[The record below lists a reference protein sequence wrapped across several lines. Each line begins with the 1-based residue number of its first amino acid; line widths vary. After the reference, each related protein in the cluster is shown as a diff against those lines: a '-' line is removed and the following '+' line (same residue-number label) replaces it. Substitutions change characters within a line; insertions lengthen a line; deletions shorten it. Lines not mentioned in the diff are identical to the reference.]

1 MRGSAWIVVPVL
13 VLLAAGCS
21 PRPKT
26 AEATPAGTAPPALVV
41 ETKPEADLPPAPATS
56 AAAVEPQAT
65 PAPAPTAA
73 PAPRAPPSEAPVR
86 FSRDDFS
93 AHEHRLA
100 ALIANAETRDTSG
113 ETQYRAEHGEAERQH
128 CATRA
133 CIERSYAAEEAWL
146 RQWEGSGDAR

>member
-1 MRGSAWIVVPVL
+1 MRGSAWIVIPVL

-26 AEATPAGTAPPALVV
+26 AEATPAATAPPALVV
-41 ETKPEADLPPAPATS
+41 ETKPEADPPAAPATP
-56 AAAVEPQAT
+56 AAVEPEAT
-65 PAPAPTAA
+65 SAPAPTAA
-73 PAPRAPPSEAPVR
+73 PAPRAAPSEAPVR
-86 FSRDDFS
+86 FSRADFS
-93 AHEHRLA
+93 AHERRLA

>member
-1 MRGSAWIVVPVL
+1 MRRPAWVVFPVL

-26 AEATPAGTAPPALVV
+26 TQATPAATAPPALVV
-41 ETKPEADLPPAPATS
+41 ETKPETEPPPASATPIAAEPAPPLAPTTTPAPPAP
-56 AAAVEPQAT
+56 PG
-65 PAPAPTAA
+65 
-73 PAPRAPPSEAPVR
+73 EAPVR
-86 FSRDDFS
+86 FSRTDFS
-93 AHEHRLA
+93 AHERRLA

-113 ETQYRAEHGEAERQH
+113 ETQYRAEHGEAERRH

-146 RQWEGSGDAR
+146 RHWEGSGDVR

>member
-1 MRGSAWIVVPVL
+1 MRGSAWVVVSVL
-13 VLLAAGCS
+13 ILLAAGCS

-26 AEATPAGTAPPALVV
+26 AEATPGATAPPALVV
-41 ETKPEADLPPAPATS
+41 ETKPDTESLPASATPTAAEPAQPPAPT
-56 AAAVEPQAT
+56 AT
-65 PAPAPTAA
+65 PAPP
-73 PAPRAPPSEAPVR
+73 PAPPSEAPVR
-86 FSRDDFS
+86 FSRADFS
-93 AHEHRLA
+93 AHERRLA

-146 RQWEGSGDAR
+146 RHWEGSGDVR